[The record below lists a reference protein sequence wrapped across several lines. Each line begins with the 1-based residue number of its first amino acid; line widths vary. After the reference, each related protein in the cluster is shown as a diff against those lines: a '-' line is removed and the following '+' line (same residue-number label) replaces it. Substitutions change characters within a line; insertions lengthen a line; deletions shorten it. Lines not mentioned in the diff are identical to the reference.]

1 MDRKKREAAKA
12 RYEAR
17 SRSRSELLVRSAN
30 ERERRESEIR
40 RAYALADER
49 ANRGVTFVT
58 DEIHGLLRAKAPRL
72 LDERYA
78 DAVIR
83 LLGLPALRP
92 LEEWRPQGKAAET
105 LFRSLAAHR
114 LARYPVP
121 AVLWNGFFDDERD
134 KLIGL
139 VAHVARGGSMA
150 DFVKSSKGDASQSF
164 SVPLTRKMCHDVL
177 TTPSDYGLLAA
188 IRRAQVRAVG
198 GDRRFFDAWR
208 TTRAATRLGDER
220 EEAFWFS
227 ALQWF
232 VNLGMIDYAQIAPLT
247 DYIAQRRFADPSFS
261 LKGRSG
267 AAMMRA
273 QREWH
278 GELAKAEA
286 LVGKF
291 FQKSGFAPGV
301 YDDVRREAAGV
312 VHERWEISEVL
323 DAKTLADEGRRMG
336 HCVYSYAW
344 RIEKREVSIWSVQM
358 EDGQGETGRWHQVTV
373 EVRNDLRRVVQA
385 RGRFNRQMTPKELR
399 IVTRWA
405 STNGLTMT
413 LGAW

>member
-17 SRSRSELLVRSAN
+17 SRSRSEHVVRSAN
-30 ERERRESEIR
+30 ERERRESDIR

-49 ANRGVTFVT
+49 ANRGVAFVT
-58 DEIHGLLRAKAPRL
+58 NEIHGFLRAKAPRL

-78 DAVIR
+78 DAIIR
-83 LLGLPALRP
+83 LLGLPSLRP
-92 LEEWRPQGKAAET
+92 LEEWKPQGKAAET

-121 AVLWNGFFDDERD
+121 AVLWNAFFDDERD

-150 DFVKSSKGDASQSF
+150 DFAKSSFDI
-164 SVPLTRKMCHDVL
+164 PLTRKMCHDVL
-177 TTPSDYGLLAA
+177 TTPADYGLLAA

-198 GDRRFFDAWR
+198 GDRRFFDVWR
-208 TTRAATRLGDER
+208 TTRAASRMGDEK

-247 DYIAQRRFADPSFS
+247 DYIAQRRHADPGFS

-267 AAMMRA
+267 GAMMRA

-301 YDDVRREAAGV
+301 YDEYRRDACGLVREK
-312 VHERWEISEVL
+312 WEVTEVL

-358 EDGQGETGRWHQVTV
+358 EDGHGETGRWHQVTV

-385 RGRFNRQMTPKELR
+385 RGRFNRQMTAKELR

-405 STNGLTMT
+405 STNRLTMM

>member
-17 SRSRSELLVRSAN
+17 SRSRSEHIVRSAN
-30 ERERRESEIR
+30 ERQNREKEIR
-40 RAYALADER
+40 RAYALCEER
-49 ANRGVTFVT
+49 ARRLVTFVPENVRDVLAT
-58 DEIHGLLRAKAPRL
+58 KAPRL

-78 DAVIR
+78 NAIIQ
-83 LLGLPALRP
+83 LLRLPALRT
-92 LEEWRPQGKAAET
+92 LEEWKPQGKAADT

-114 LARYPVP
+114 LARFPVP
-121 AVLWNGFFDDERD
+121 AVLWNAFFDDERD
-134 KLIGL
+134 KLVGL
-139 VAHVARGGSMA
+139 VAHVAGGGSMY
-150 DFVKSSKGDASQSF
+150 DFAKAKLEI
-164 SVPLTRKMCHDVL
+164 PLTRKMCHDIL
-177 TTPSDYGLLAA
+177 STPSDYGLLAA

-198 GDRRFFDAWR
+198 GDRRLFEAWR
-208 TTRAATRLGDER
+208 TTRAANRIGSDAD
-220 EEAFWFS
+220 EAFWFG

-232 VNLGMIDYAQIAPLT
+232 ANLGMIDYGQIAPLT
-247 DYIAQRRFADPSFS
+247 DYIAQRRFADPDFS

-267 AAMMRA
+267 AAMLRS

-278 GELAKAEA
+278 GELARAEA
-286 LVGKF
+286 VIGKL
-291 FQKSGFAPGV
+291 FQKSGFSNAA
-301 YDDVRREAAGV
+301 YDDSRKEANGTLV
-312 VHERWEISEVL
+312 KEKWEILEVL
-323 DAKTLADEGRRMG
+323 DAKTLADEGKRMG

-358 EDGQGETGRWHQVTV
+358 EDGHGETGRWHQATV

-405 STNGLTMT
+405 NTNGLTMS

>member
-17 SRSRSELLVRSAN
+17 SRSRSEHIVRAAN
-30 ERERRESEIR
+30 ERQNREKEIR
-40 RAYALADER
+40 RAYALCAER
-49 ANRGVTFVT
+49 AQRLVTFVPANVR
-58 DEIHGLLRAKAPRL
+58 DILAEKAPRL

-78 DAVIR
+78 NAIINLLR
-83 LLGLPALRP
+83 LDALRS
-92 LEEWRPQGKAAET
+92 LEEWKPQGKAADT

-121 AVLWNGFFDDERD
+121 AVLWNAFFDDERD
-134 KLIGL
+134 KLVGL
-139 VAHVARGGSMA
+139 VAHVAGGGSMFEYA
-150 DFVKSSKGDASQSF
+150 KKSFA
-164 SVPLTRKMCHDVL
+164 VPLTRKMCHDIL
-177 TTPSDYGLLAA
+177 TTPSDFGMLAA
-188 IRRAQVRAVG
+188 IRRAQVRAIG
-198 GDRRFFDAWR
+198 GDRRLFEAWR
-208 TTRAATRLGDER
+208 TTRAANRIGDEKD
-220 EEAFWFS
+220 EAFWFG

-232 VNLGMIDYAQIAPLT
+232 VNLGMIDYGQIAPLT
-247 DYIAQRRFADPSFS
+247 DYIAQRRFADPGFS

-267 AAMMRA
+267 AAMLRS

-286 LVGKF
+286 AVGKF
-291 FQKSGFAPGV
+291 FPASGFVAGAYEDSRKDPSGAH
-301 YDDVRREAAGV
+301 VREK
-312 VHERWEISEVL
+312 WEIVEVL
-323 DAKTLADEGRRMG
+323 DAKTLAEEGRRMG

-344 RIEKREVSIWSVQM
+344 RIERREVSIWSVQM

-385 RGRFNRQMTPKELR
+385 RGRFNRQMTPKEIR

-405 STNGLTMT
+405 SVNGLTMA